1 MLSWLT
7 EGFACFH
14 NLNLCSPLP
23 NFWQELETF
32 SLLSNGAP
40 AGLTDQ
46 VGRGLRLQMFP
57 QLHTSLSSSSMPES
71 SGFTHWGD
79 PKQ

>member
-1 MLSWLT
+1 MDHSWCQGLCVVL
-7 EGFACFH
+7 ADVH
-14 NLNLCSPLP
+14 NLNLCPLLP

-57 QLHTSLSSSSMPES
+57 
-71 SGFTHWGD
+71 
-79 PKQ
+79 